1 MNNLRAAARL
11 LATGF
16 SLALMSSCQE
26 PVLNLNQQD
35 LSQPGA
41 TESPANRPDAADAA
55 QLAGIV
61 SDQLSGALLNDAQI
75 RVDTTGVRSDA
86 AGFYLFESLPVGE
99 AKLIVQHPGY
109 RPHTRTLQ
117 LSAGRQTVDIAL
129 LPVGADMPVPAPDSP
144 ATSIP
149 APQPGASP
157 APIILNPDGSTSMP
171 SSAPT
176 ATPPVSPIAS
186 PSAAP
191 SASPTATASPSA
203 NPDNSPY
210 DPELDRVAQAEAI
223 VKSHPNGL
231 QLQFLLS
238 RSNGLPVNWGWGEV
252 KVEYYLANLEPDDS
266 LGQFLTSGS
275 SVLLS
280 NGDGFVL
287 SNLSQSPN
295 SRIRINFTLTL
306 PDQRKISQ
314 EQSLTVN

>member
-1 MNNLRAAARL
+1 MKNLPSPFRL
-11 LATGF
+11 LAPAL
-16 SLALMSSCQE
+16 SLGLLLSCQE

-35 LSQPGA
+35 LSQPGPSA
-41 TESPANRPDAADAA
+41 SNSPGPVASGEA

-61 SDQLSGALLNDAQI
+61 SDQISGALLNDAQV

-86 AGFYLFESLPVGE
+86 AGFYLFEGLRAGE

-129 LPVGADMPVPAPDSP
+129 LPVDAPLPVTPSDAPPDSLPTAQPGSPAPAPSP
-144 ATSIP
+144 T
-149 APQPGASP
+149 
-157 APIILNPDGSTSMP
+157 PIILNPDGSTS
-171 SSAPT
+171 
-176 ATPPVSPIAS
+176 V

-191 SASPTATASPSA
+191 SASASPLPSATPSASPSASPSA
-203 NPDNSPY
+203 NPGNSAY
-210 DPELDRVAQAEAI
+210 DPELDRTAQAEAI

-238 RSNGLPVNWGWGEV
+238 RSNGLPVNWGWGQV
-252 KVEYYLANLEPDDS
+252 RVEYYLANLEPDNS

-295 SRIRINFTLTL
+295 TRIRINFTLTL

-314 EQSLTVN
+314 EESLTVN